1 MSEAINTKVP
11 KEQRINKAN
20 LKNIGFEQVDKYED
34 PEIGYTVFRFKE
46 IEVTVENDCWYCE
59 IVKGR
64 ESLKM
69 NGISTLLQIAELKTL
84 IYGN

>member
-1 MSEAINTKVP
+1 MSEAITPNVP

-34 PEIGYTVFRFKE
+34 PEIGYTVYAFKE
-46 IEVTVENDCWYCE
+46 IEVTVEKEKWYCE

-64 ESLKM
+64 EGIPLK
-69 NGISTLLQIAELKTL
+69 GITSLLQIAELKTL